1 MFLYNGLM
9 MTDTGRLNQLPIK
22 KNGCKIGALCVI
34 VVIDRYY
41 IVLSLI
47 DMI

>member
-9 MTDTGRLNQLPIK
+9 MTDIGQLNQLPIK
-22 KNGCKIGALCVI
+22 KWLQNCVLCVT